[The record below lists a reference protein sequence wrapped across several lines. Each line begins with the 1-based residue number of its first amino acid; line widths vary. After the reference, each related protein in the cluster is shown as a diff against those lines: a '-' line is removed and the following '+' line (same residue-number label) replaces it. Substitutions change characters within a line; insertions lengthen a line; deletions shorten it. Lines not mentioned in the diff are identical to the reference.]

1 MVDEEME
8 RRHLGDDELERL
20 LERYAAERLA
30 PSPAAA
36 ARLRASLLVQAETRG
51 NARRRT
57 WLTARR
63 SFALLAAAAIVATLT
78 GGAVATSGPGG
89 PLYPARLWVETVTLP
104 AEPGARTDAE
114 LTRLQVRLD
123 EAAAA
128 ASSGNGAA
136 VSAAIEAYG
145 GIIDEALAAA
155 GDDLDREARLE
166 LHLQRHRVV
175 LETLVDRVPDAAKD
189 AIGRALER
197 SDKALKQI
205 SKVKPSGGNGQ
216 GTPPGPDGSGPP
228 GQSPGAPNGTP
239 PGPP

>member
-1 MVDEEME
+1 MNQ
-8 RRHLGDDELERL
+8 RHLGDDGLEQL
-20 LERYAAERLA
+20 LERYAVERLA
-30 PSPAAA
+30 LSPAAT
-36 ARLRASLLVQAETRG
+36 ARLRAHLLEQAA
-51 NARRRT
+51 ARSGAPQRPWRT
-57 WLTARR
+57 LRR

-104 AEPGARTDAE
+104 GEPGARTDAE

-136 VSAAIEAYG
+136 LSAAIEAYG
-145 GIIDEALAAA
+145 VIVDEALAAA

-166 LHLQRHRVV
+166 LHLQRHQVV
-175 LETLVDRVPDAAKD
+175 LQTLADRVPDAAKD

-197 SDKALKQI
+197 SDKALSQI
-205 SKVKPSGGNGQ
+205 SKVKPGGGNGQ
-216 GTPPGPDGSGPP
+216 ATPPGPDGSGPP
-228 GQSPGAPNGTP
+228 GQLPGGPSHSP
-239 PGPP
+239 PGSP